1 MKKIMK
7 NLVIMLMLVSLITC
21 NCRSSYAA
29 DMSGGDIAPMYV
41 NTSSVNSILTIN
53 SGTATCKVINVMIK
67 SYTSKITMTLQRS
80 SNNSTYSDVQ
90 IWSKQYTG
98 KGTKTLSKTKAL
110 TKGYYYRVH
119 VLVEIYSGSTVIERI
134 TKYSTV
140 IKY

>member
-7 NLVIMLMLVSLITC
+7 NLVIMLMMVTLIIC
-21 NCRSSYAA
+21 NCTAMYGKEVLSDEVEPR
-29 DMSGGDIAPMYV
+29 YV

-53 SGTATCKVINVMIK
+53 SGTATCKGINVMIK

-80 SNNSTYSDVQ
+80 SNNSTYSNVQ
-90 IWSKQYTG
+90 TWSKQYTG
-98 KGTKTLSKTKAL
+98 TGTKTLSKTKAL

>member
-53 SGTATCKVINVMIK
+53 SGTATCKGINVMIK

-90 IWSKQYTG
+90 IWSNQYTW
-98 KGTKTLSKTKAL
+98 TKTLSKTKAL